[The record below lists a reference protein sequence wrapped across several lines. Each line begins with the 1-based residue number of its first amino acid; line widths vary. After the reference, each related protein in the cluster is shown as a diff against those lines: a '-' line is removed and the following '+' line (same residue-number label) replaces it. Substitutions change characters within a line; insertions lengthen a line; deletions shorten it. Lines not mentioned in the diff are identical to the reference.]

1 MFYDWL
7 DRWDERRA
15 QRGEE
20 WKLKTNFALGGE
32 LAFPDRDPSTTL
44 SEFCG
49 LADQAVTDGAYFA
62 GPVGGDDVF
71 VRQGD
76 WLRFRSDITT
86 DVEEN
91 NVVVARITEGGSL
104 DRALV
109 VFHHWNATSRNWQIA
124 KFFARRG
131 ITVVEI
137 ALPYHMERSRH
148 GSHYADF
155 MLSAN
160 LGRTLQSMRQAVLD
174 GRRLIQWLKNE
185 GYGEISLLG
194 MSLGSWVA
202 GLIAAHDTSVSKASL
217 FLTAGSLADMVWTGR
232 ATRSIRESLTDTIL
246 LSDLRRAW
254 APLNLENYTEG
265 LSRHDLRLHI
275 VLAKRDQVVLPD
287 LSRSLLHT
295 LRETGVTPASL
306 KLNCGHYSLGRP
318 PYIVWAG
325 LSLRRFLVSTKSQTG
340 PFVVARC

>member
-1 MFYDWL
+1 MYYNWL

-32 LAFPDRDPSTTL
+32 LAFPGTDPNTTL
-44 SEFCG
+44 SEFCD
-49 LADQAVTDGAYFA
+49 LADQAVTDAAYFA
-62 GPVGGDDVF
+62 EPMGGNNVF
-71 VRQGD
+71 DRRGD

-91 NVVVARITEGGSL
+91 NVVVAKITEGGSL

-109 VFHHWNATSRNWQIA
+109 VFHHWNATSWNNQLA

-137 ALPYHMERSRH
+137 AMPYHFNRKRPGSR
-148 GSHYADF
+148 YADF

-160 LGRTLQSMRQAVLD
+160 LGRTLQSMRQGVLD
-174 GRRLIQWLKNE
+174 GRRLIWWLKKE
-185 GYGEISLLG
+185 GYREISLLG

-202 GLIAAHDTSVSKASL
+202 GLIAAHDRSVSKASL

-232 ATRSIRESLTDTIL
+232 ATRSIRESFEDAIS
-246 LSDLRRAW
+246 LSGLRRAW
-254 APLNLENYTEG
+254 APLNLENYTSR
-265 LSRHDLRLHI
+265 LSRPDLNLHV
-275 VLAKRDQVVLPD
+275 VLAKRDKVVLSD
-287 LSRSLLHT
+287 LSTSLT
-295 LRETGVTPASL
+295 TGLGQTGATPIVL

-318 PYIVWAG
+318 PFIFLAG
-325 LSLRRFLVSTKSQTG
+325 WSLNKFIMSE
-340 PFVVARC
+340 